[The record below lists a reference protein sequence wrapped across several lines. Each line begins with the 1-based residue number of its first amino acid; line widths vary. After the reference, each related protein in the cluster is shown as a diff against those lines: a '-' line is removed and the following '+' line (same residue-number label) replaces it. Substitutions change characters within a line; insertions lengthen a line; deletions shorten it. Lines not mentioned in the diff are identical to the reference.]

1 MITIRQ
7 AQLADANTVAPL
19 FDSYRQFYGK
29 PSDPDTAAHFV
40 AERLEKG
47 ESTIFLATGA
57 DGNAAGFVQLYPTF
71 SSVSAARTYILNDLF
86 VAPHARGS
94 AVARRLVEAAAAFAR
109 EQGAIRLTLSTA
121 KTNDAAQSLYESG
134 GWIRDEQYYGY
145 SLAL

>member
-7 AQLADANTVAPL
+7 AQPADAGTIAPL
-19 FDSYRQFYGK
+19 FDAYRQFYGK
-29 PSDPDTAAHFV
+29 PADPDTAARFV
-40 AERLEKG
+40 AERLAKN

-57 DGNAAGFVQLYPTF
+57 GGDAAGFVQLYPTF

-86 VAPHARGS
+86 VAPHARGG
-94 AVARRLVEAAAAFAR
+94 AVARGLIDAAASFAR

-121 KTNDAAQSLYESG
+121 KTNGAAQALYESG

-145 SLAL
+145 SLSL

>member
-19 FDSYRQFYGK
+19 FDAYRQFYGK
-29 PSDPDTAAHFV
+29 PADPDTAARFV
-40 AERLEKG
+40 TERLAKG
-47 ESTIFLATGA
+47 ESTIFLAAGATGDA
-57 DGNAAGFVQLYPTF
+57 VGFVQLYPTF

-86 VAPHARGS
+86 VAPEARGN
-94 AVARRLVEAAAAFAR
+94 AVARQLIDAAAAFAR
-109 EQGAIRLTLSTA
+109 EQGALRLTLSTA
-121 KTNDAAQSLYESG
+121 KTNEAAQALYESG